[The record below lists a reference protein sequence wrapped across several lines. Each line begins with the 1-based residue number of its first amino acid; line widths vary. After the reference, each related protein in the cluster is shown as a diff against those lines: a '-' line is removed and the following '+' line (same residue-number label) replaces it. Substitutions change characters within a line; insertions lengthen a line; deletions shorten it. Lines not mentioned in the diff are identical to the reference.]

1 MKMLAPSL
9 KSRNIL
15 ALSKSVFLYSYMYVY
30 SLTCKCLRVH
40 TTDMC
45 VCNISLPLKAAAFMF
60 PGCNY
65 KSFIKTYDGHILH
78 SATKLFLYMHICLYI
93 HSDTQTHMCL
103 YVYCIIY
110 ILNIYIL
117 SLQCTYLSIH
127 IYTYLST

>member
-15 ALSKSVFLYSYMYVY
+15 ALSKSVYLYSYMYVY

-40 TTDMC
+40 NTDMC

-93 HSDTQTHMCL
+93 HSDTHLCL